1 MKMVVVDV
9 VLVLANVEVVVG
21 LVEEDGGDEN
31 GEKMV
36 RKW

>member
-1 MKMVVVDV
+1 M

-21 LVEEDGGDEN
+21 LVEEDGVMKMVRKWWEN